1 MSGFVGL
8 SFFRKVVPETCSRI
22 KTPNARKAA
31 IPSIIELSRGEILV
45 IPVRKFE
52 EIAELFHISL

>member
-22 KTPNARKAA
+22 KTNARKAA